1 MIDRDGKIRI
11 EKKHNEG
18 LYKFVR
24 RNLESVEGVDL
35 KEVVGIINS
44 NTIQE
49 AALRLGMDSIQLMI
63 FVGHLY
69 RAKIVREV
77 RVT

>member
-1 MIDRDGKIRI
+1 MIQIKI
-11 EKKHNEG
+11 EKRHEG

-24 RNLESVEGVDL
+24 RNLESVQLG
-35 KEVVGIINS
+35 EVRDVIN
-44 NTIQE
+44 NHTIQE
-49 AALRLGMDSIQLMI
+49 AARILGLDSIQLLI

-69 RAKIVREV
+69 KAKIVREV

>member
-11 EKKHNEG
+11 EKHNEG

>member
-1 MIDRDGKIRI
+1 MNITMQQQQIKV
-11 EKKHNEG
+11 EKRHNEG

-24 RNLESVEGVDL
+24 RNLESVDL
-35 KEVVGIINS
+35 KEVVGIVNS
-44 NTIQE
+44 HTIQE
-49 AALRLGMDSIQLMI
+49 AAIRLGMDSIQLLI

-77 RVT
+77 RVV

>member
-1 MIDRDGKIRI
+1 MIDRDGTIRI

-49 AALRLGMDSIQLMI
+49 AALRLGMDSIQLLI